1 MSLLIIDIMIFLLF
15 YEYIFYLLKVY
26 INIMFH
32 ILISF
37 YDVLILSIR
46 LKYYALNLLIVVI
59 LGTLI
64 IIISFNFIN

>member
-37 YDVLILSIR
+37 YDVLILSII

>member
-15 YEYIFYLLKVY
+15 YEYIFYLLKVC

-37 YDVLILSIR
+37 YDGLLLSII
-46 LKYYALNLLIVVI
+46 LMYYALNLLIVVI